1 MAPNILSPVTLAA
14 DRARNSFNCRAALNS
29 SEITPSHPKLQE
41 IRAAFVARKCGVS
54 REIAMIV
61 APLAFGQEVTS

>member
-1 MAPNILSPVTLAA
+1 MMTEKMSPASLAA
-14 DRARNSFNCRAALNS
+14 GRALGKVFCLAANNP
-29 SEITPSHPKLQE
+29 EITQDASKLQE

-61 APLAFGQEVTS
+61 APLAFGLEVAQ

>member
-1 MAPNILSPVTLAA
+1 MKQEMESPVALAA
-14 DRARNSFNCRAALNS
+14 DRARNLFSLAALNG
-29 SEITPSHPKLQE
+29 SETTPSHPKLQE

-61 APLAFGQEVTS
+61 APLAFGLEVTP